1 MGLLKVTKEQKRAL
15 AIATIAAVVVAV
27 WFLKSYIMLIAV
39 AAIIAYLFNPLYE
52 WFLRHG
58 RSKGQAAT
66 LTFLATLLAI
76 IIPIIIV
83 ASITV
88 LQINSLLNDFNPAN
102 YSADVGK
109 LATDII
115 NGINHFLTNIGISYQ
130 LTIEQVNETIKT
142 AIEEFG
148 ANVASSIVSSVSSVF
163 SFITIGIIYIYVF
176 FALLVNKDKITKSLS
191 KLNPLGS
198 EISDLYFERMGS
210 MTKATVRG
218 QFIIALCQGVESAAV
233 LAIAGLPNL
242 FFFFALLLT
251 IMSIIPLGA
260 GIITIPIGIG
270 MILTGNIT
278 GGVLVIANHLLIVT
292 NIDNVLRPQLVPK
305 EARLEPALMM
315 LSVFSG
321 LAIFGFVGIVLGP
334 VLMILI
340 VTTLQMFMEVY
351 RNTES
356 INHAEKTGPIRP
368 LRKLFK
374 KLKKQ
379 VS

>member
-1 MGLLKVTKEQKRAL
+1 MGLLKVSKEQKRAL
-15 AIATIAAVVVAV
+15 AIATIFAVIVAV
-27 WFLKSYIMLIAV
+27 WFLKSYLMLIAI
-39 AAIIAYLFNPLYE
+39 ASIIAYLFNPIYE
-52 WFLRHG
+52 WLLKKG
-58 RSKGQAAT
+58 RPKGQAAT

-76 IIPIIIV
+76 IIPIIVV

-88 LQINSLLNDFNPAN
+88 LQINSLLNDFNPAS

-115 NGINHFLTNIGISYQ
+115 NGINNFLANIGINHQVTVEQINETLKSG
-130 LTIEQVNETIKT
+130 IEQ
-142 AIEEFG
+142 FS
-148 ANVASSIVSSVSSVF
+148 ANIASNIVSSVSSVF

-191 KLNPLGS
+191 KLNPLGT
-198 EISDLYFERMGS
+198 EISELYFERMGA

-251 IMSIIPLGA
+251 VMSIIPLGA

-270 MILTGNIT
+270 MILTGNVT
-278 GGVLVIANHLLIVT
+278 GGILVIANHLLIVT

-305 EARLEPALMM
+305 EARLDPALMM

-321 LAIFGFVGIVLGP
+321 LAVFGFVGIVLGP
-334 VLMILI
+334 VLMIVI

-356 INHAEKTGPIRP
+356 INHAEKTGPARPIR
-368 LRKLFK
+368 KFFK
-374 KLKKQ
+374 KLSRTNQ
-379 VS
+379 

>member
-1 MGLLKVTKEQKRAL
+1 MGLLKVSKEQKRAL
-15 AIATIAAVVVAV
+15 AIATIFAVIVAV
-27 WFLKSYIMLIAV
+27 WFLKSYLMLIAI
-39 AAIIAYLFNPLYE
+39 AAIIAYLFNPIYE
-52 WFLRHG
+52 WLLNKG
-58 RSKGQAAT
+58 RPKGQAAT

-76 IIPIIIV
+76 IIPIIVV

-109 LATDII
+109 LATDAI
-115 NGINHFLTNIGISYQ
+115 NGINNFLANIGINHQ
-130 LTIEQVNETIKT
+130 VTVEQINETLKTGIEQFSSNI
-142 AIEEFG
+142 
-148 ANVASSIVSSVSSVF
+148 ASNIVSSVSSVF

-191 KLNPLGS
+191 KLNPLGT
-198 EISDLYFERMGS
+198 EISELYFERMGA

-251 IMSIIPLGA
+251 VMSIIPLGA

-278 GGVLVIANHLLIVT
+278 GGILVIANHLLIVT

-305 EARLEPALMM
+305 EARLDPALMM

-321 LAIFGFVGIVLGP
+321 LAVFGFVGIVLGP
-334 VLMILI
+334 VLMIVI

-356 INHAEKTGPIRP
+356 INHAEKTGPARPIR
-368 LRKLFK
+368 KFFK
-374 KLKKQ
+374 KL
-379 VS
+379 SRAN

>member
-1 MGLLKVTKEQKRAL
+1 MGLLKVTKEQKQAL
-15 AIATIAAVVVAV
+15 AIATVFAILVAV

-39 AAIIAYLFNPLYE
+39 AAIIAYLFNPVYE
-52 WFLRHG
+52 WLLKHG

-76 IIPIIIV
+76 IIPLIVV

-109 LATDII
+109 LATDMI
-115 NGINHFLTNIGISYQ
+115 NAVNNLLANIGISHQ
-130 LTIEQVNETIKT
+130 VTIEQLNETIKT
-142 AIEEFG
+142 GIEQFG
-148 ANVASSIVSSVSSVF
+148 SNVASNIVSSVSNVF
-163 SFITIGIIYIYVF
+163 SFITVGIIYIYVF
-176 FALLVNKDKITKSLS
+176 FALLVNKDKLTKSLG
-191 KLNPLGS
+191 KLNPLGT
-198 EISDLYFERMGS
+198 EISNLYFERMGA

-218 QFIIALCQGVESAAV
+218 QFIIALCQGLESAAI
-233 LAIAGLPNL
+233 LAVMGLPNL

-270 MILTGNIT
+270 MILTGNVT

-292 NIDNVLRPQLVPK
+292 NIDNLLRPQLVPK
-305 EARLEPALMM
+305 EARLDSALMM

-321 LAIFGFVGIVLGP
+321 LAVFGFVGIVLGP
-334 VLMILI
+334 VLMIVI
-340 VTTLQMFMEVY
+340 VTTLQMFMEVF
-351 RNTES
+351 RDTES
-356 INHAEKTGPIRP
+356 IEHSKGSGSSKPIR
-368 LRKLFK
+368 KFFK
-374 KLKKQ
+374 RIARTT
-379 VS
+379 

>member
-1 MGLLKVTKEQKRAL
+1 MGLLKVTKEQKQAL
-15 AIATIAAVVVAV
+15 AITTVFAVLVAV

-39 AAIIAYLFNPLYE
+39 AAIIAYLFNPVYE
-52 WFLRHG
+52 WLLRHG

-76 IIPIIIV
+76 IIPLIVV

-88 LQINSLLNDFNPAN
+88 LQINSLLNDFNPSN

-109 LATDII
+109 LTTDMI
-115 NGINHFLTNIGISYQ
+115 NAINNLLTNIGISHQ
-130 LTIEQVNETIKT
+130 VTIEQLNETVKT
-142 AIEEFG
+142 GIEQFSS
-148 ANVASSIVSSVSSVF
+148 NVASNIVSSVSNVF
-163 SFITIGIIYIYVF
+163 SFITVGIIYIYVF
-176 FALLVNKDKITKSLS
+176 FALLVNKDKITKSLG
-191 KLNPLGS
+191 KLNPLGT
-198 EISDLYFERMGS
+198 EISNFYFERMGA

-218 QFIIALCQGVESAAV
+218 QFIIALCQGLESAAI

-270 MILTGNIT
+270 MILTGNIA

-292 NIDNVLRPQLVPK
+292 NIDNLLRPQLVPK
-305 EARLEPALMM
+305 QARLDPALMM

-334 VLMILI
+334 VLMIVI
-340 VTTLQMFMEVY
+340 VTTLQMFMEVF
-351 RNTES
+351 RDTES
-356 INHAEKTGPIRP
+356 IEHGKGSNSSKPIR
-368 LRKLFK
+368 KF
-374 KLKKQ
+374 LKKFARTK
-379 VS
+379 